1 METEASAG
9 GAVKMKVEELRVTK
23 SGMGWGGA
31 RVGVGGECAH
41 KRAPNMRFCAKTC
54 AEHKIP
60 CTPCLL
66 GRAQILR
73 IAGFYTGGS
82 DGPPGT

>member
-9 GAVKMKVEELRVTK
+9 GAVKLKVEELRVTK

-41 KRAPNMRFCAKTC
+41 KRAPNMLFLCKNVRRT
-54 AEHKIP
+54 
-60 CTPCLL
+60 
-66 GRAQILR
+66 
-73 IAGFYTGGS
+73 
-82 DGPPGT
+82 